1 MGFRTWASALV
12 VGAAVVTL
20 TGCGLVNPEPN
31 ASVEPDRSVSEGA
44 PGAGANIDGVSAQ
57 GKGGKITRSAVIK
70 RAKSWPAAGV
80 PYCLGYPL
88 SQCVG
93 KNYTN
98 AYGTYRADCSGFVS
112 MAWNLSSSLT
122 TSSLPSVATRIN
134 KSQLK
139 AGDILNKSGV
149 HVVVFEKWANSAKT
163 AYWAYEQT
171 PPRAIYHKI
180 PYPYHNGGSGYLP
193 YRYKNIVDD
202 TGATAANAKSVNADA
217 YGDIVSVDS
226 ARAMWLYP
234 GKSSGTFGKRV
245 RIGQGWTTAY
255 NRIAVGDANADGR
268 GDLFATATDGKLYY
282 WQRTAKGFSNRINV
296 GAGWKSIRWFA
307 VADVNGDRRSDLL
320 SLNGSTLYLQTGK
333 GNGRF
338 NTARLLGKGWSKYN
352 RIVAG
357 DVNGDGYADLHATT
371 SSGELHYFSG
381 TGPGSFAYKGRTGK
395 GWASMSRILA
405 VDVNGDRKLDLLG
418 VRSDGAMYYYRGS
431 GTGGFAKAVRLGGGW
446 SSLRVATW

>member
-12 VGAAVVTL
+12 AGAAAVAMA
-20 TGCGLVNPEPN
+20 GCGLVDPGPD
-31 ASVEPDRSVSEGA
+31 ASSEQDRSVSQGA
-44 PGAGANIDGVSAQ
+44 DGAGAGAEGISAQ
-57 GKGGKITRSAVIK
+57 GKGGKISRSEVIE
-70 RAKSWPAAGV
+70 RAKSWPAAEV

-112 MAWNLSSSLT
+112 MTWNLGSSLT
-122 TSSLPSVATRIN
+122 TSSLPSVATRIS

-139 AGDILNKSGV
+139 AGDILNKAGV

-163 AYWAYEQT
+163 EYWAYEQT
-171 PPRAIYHKI
+171 PPHAIYHKL
-180 PYPYHNGGSGYLP
+180 PYPYHNGGAGYLP

-202 TGATAANAKSVNADA
+202 AVVPVNAKSVNADA

-226 ARAMWLYP
+226 AKVMWLYP
-234 GKSSGTFGKRV
+234 GKSSGTFRKRV
-245 RIGQGWTTAY
+245 RIGQGWTTNY

-268 GDLFATATDGKLYY
+268 GDLFATATDGKLFY
-282 WQRTAKGFSNRINV
+282 WQRTAKGFSDRINV

-307 VADVNGDRRSDLL
+307 VADVNGDRRSDIL
-320 SLNGSTLYLQTGK
+320 SLNGSTLYLHTGK

-338 NTARLLGKGWSKYN
+338 NTARPLGKGWSKYN
-352 RIVAG
+352 RIVSG

-371 SSGELHYFSG
+371 ASGELHYWVG
-381 TGPGSFAYKGRTGK
+381 KGNGSLVYKGRVGK
-395 GWASMSRILA
+395 GWSAIGRMVA

-418 VRSDGAMYYYRGS
+418 VKSDGSMHYYRGS
-431 GTGGFAKAVRLGGGW
+431 GAGGFAKAVRLGGGW
-446 SSLRVATW
+446 SGLRVASW